1 MDIVMRKQNNQ
12 QFLPALKGGGI
23 LEGCVMNLNINDK
36 YISTI
41 INESDEIIITQNN
54 TTAVDKLTVEQVTN
68 MNDLAL
74 QEFLKKQE
82 LRKQNVVNVDEYDI
96 MFEMKKHKLNNV
108 SIEIEKDS
116 EFLEI
121 DTGD

>member
-1 MDIVMRKQNNQ
+1 MTNEIYIDKNNKSKTAIDTLNVNDIIAMNNN
-12 QFLPALKGGGI
+12 
-23 LEGCVMNLNINDK
+23 V
-36 YISTI
+36 
-41 INESDEIIITQNN
+41 
-54 TTAVDKLTVEQVTN
+54 VE
-68 MNDLAL
+68 
-74 QEFLKKQE
+74 EFLKKQE

-96 MFEMKKHKLNNV
+96 MSEVKKHKLNNV

>member
-1 MDIVMRKQNNQ
+1 MTNEIYIDENNKSKTAIDTLNVKDIIAMNNN
-12 QFLPALKGGGI
+12 
-23 LEGCVMNLNINDK
+23 V
-36 YISTI
+36 
-41 INESDEIIITQNN
+41 
-54 TTAVDKLTVEQVTN
+54 VE
-68 MNDLAL
+68 
-74 QEFLKKQE
+74 EFLKKQE

-96 MFEMKKHKLNNV
+96 MSEIKKHKLNNV

>member
-1 MDIVMRKQNNQ
+1 MTNEIYIDKNN
-12 QFLPALKGGGI
+12 KS
-23 LEGCVMNLNINDK
+23 K
-36 YISTI
+36 
-41 INESDEIIITQNN
+41 
-54 TTAVDKLTVEQVTN
+54 TAIDSLSIEQVQD
-68 MNDLAL
+68 MNELAL

-96 MFEMKKHKLNNV
+96 MSEMKKHKLNNV

-121 DTGD
+121 DTGG

>member
-1 MDIVMRKQNNQ
+1 M
-12 QFLPALKGGGI
+12 
-23 LEGCVMNLNINDK
+23 
-36 YISTI
+36 
-41 INESDEIIITQNN
+41 SDEIIITQNN

-96 MFEMKKHKLNNV
+96 MSEIKKKHKLNNV

>member
-1 MDIVMRKQNNQ
+1 MNILNTHTLFIDKDNQ
-12 QFLPALKGGGI
+12 SK
-23 LEGCVMNLNINDK
+23 
-36 YISTI
+36 
-41 INESDEIIITQNN
+41 
-54 TTAVDKLTVEQVTN
+54 TAVDKLTVEQVTN

-82 LRKQNVVNVDEYDI
+82 LRKQSVVNVDEYDI
-96 MFEMKKHKLNNV
+96 MSEMKKHKLNNV
-108 SIEIEKDS
+108 SIEIEKDI